1 LIVVIHKI
9 ENIKENAELKSICH
23 FGFPIEEARELKQ
36 LLKDGYSDKGLI
48 KEILIKVEI
57 KKILILYK
65 FLDISIKKFKG
76 VFYKL
81 DLGQI
86 DENIYSDFIF
96 EEEKQLKKSAFNSEA
111 KESKIKDAF
120 VQNKK
125 KIFTIENF
133 PDYSSQETNIN
144 QRSKMIKLE
153 NFEEEKKKDSSSLNN
168 LFNPEKKPAENS
180 HTHKPKQDFK
190 PYAPPNE
197 DKPKLK
203 DILTHPNTSSKMSK
217 ASNIKKSKLSGGMK
231 LNKERYDDMFPDA

>member
-1 LIVVIHKI
+1 
-9 ENIKENAELKSICH
+9 
-23 FGFPIEEARELKQ
+23 
-36 LLKDGYSDKGLI
+36 
-48 KEILIKVEI
+48 
-57 KKILILYK
+57 
-65 FLDISIKKFKG
+65 
-76 VFYKL
+76 
-81 DLGQI
+81 
-86 DENIYSDFIF
+86 
-96 EEEKQLKKSAFNSEA
+96 
-111 KESKIKDAF
+111 
-120 VQNKK
+120 
-125 KIFTIENF
+125 
-133 PDYSSQETNIN
+133 
-144 QRSKMIKLE
+144 MIKLE